1 MTGGTAGIGGRV
13 QESNLES
20 NPGDILHKYQD
31 NSLGWSSSSTS
42 GYIGGTPGNS
52 VTEKAMVYS
61 GSGGSGGIY
70 GVETLNGTLKRSH
83 SVGVSQPTTF
93 DRQHPMRQ
101 SLAGELERT
110 LSGDMNGVSKGRNLR
125 SFVEKSFIPK
135 PNKSKPQGKSSDH
148 QR

>member
-1 MTGGTAGIGGRV
+1 LTGGTGGMVGRV
-13 QESNLES
+13 PESNHES
-20 NPGDILHKYQD
+20 NPGEILHKYQ
-31 NSLGWSSSSTS
+31 NNAHCWNSSSTS

-52 VTEKAMVYS
+52 VTEQAMVFSVS
-61 GSGGSGGIY
+61 GSSGGIY

-110 LSGDMNGVSKGRNLR
+110 ISGDMNGVSKGRNLR